1 MMATL
6 AFNESIIFAESF
18 VLDVWLGF
26 EYGLKIQKPLI
37 EHIYECFE
45 VTYLIRQNTGVLTQ
59 QWVKYARI
67 MVFAYTC
74 FLI

>member
-26 EYGLKIQKPLI
+26 EHGLKIQKPLI
-37 EHIYECFE
+37 EHIY
-45 VTYLIRQNTGVLTQ
+45 
-59 QWVKYARI
+59 
-67 MVFAYTC
+67 
-74 FLI
+74 